1 MLVQFHYK
9 HCSQCVAFPLRCCPR
24 AGIEGLHEIRAV
36 ISSENNQLLQ
46 SYIATYRKKL
56 EKVLFVEEEFL
67 YKKISKKDVYVDYG
81 ATADIPQ
88 DAVKQYGDLTALK

>member
-1 MLVQFHYK
+1 MLVQFRYK

-24 AGIEGLHEIRAV
+24 AGKEGLHEIRAV

-46 SYIATYRKKL
+46 SYNATYRKKL